1 MTQGAL
7 GKRIIAFAIP
17 LALTGMLEQL
27 FNAADTLVV
36 GRFASKYA
44 MAAVGSNSPIIQ
56 LIINLFVGIALGA
69 NVVIARYTGQ
79 GDKEAVSRGIHT
91 AVAVS
96 FLFGLLAT
104 GVGEAVAI
112 PMLRAM
118 DVPASVLP
126 MSALYLRIY
135 LAGMPVILL
144 YNFESA
150 IFRSQGNSRT
160 PLVCLLIGGIL
171 NVLLNLLFVIVFHM
185 DAGGV
190 ALATVISNLVSSL
203 LLFIL
208 LIRSK
213 GSMHLSIKKLQID
226 REILKKMMQVGVPSG
241 VQGMLFS
248 LANIIIQSAVNS
260 LGADAMA
267 ASSAALNIEI
277 FVYFLV
283 NGFAQAAT
291 TIISQ
296 NYGAGKMDRCR
307 KTFWVALG
315 QDLLLTAVASAVICL
330 TAPTLIGFFNSDP
343 AVISFGATRLRWI
356 VGCETTNVF
365 LEILSGTMR
374 GYGKSTTP
382 ALMSLIGV
390 CGLRIAY
397 VYTYFRVHHTFG
409 TLMAIYPISWG
420 TTALLLAVAY
430 VLLLRKMRRN
440 GSVQNVNR
448 PENSAT

>member
-1 MTQGAL
+1 M
-7 GKRIIAFAIP
+7 
-17 LALTGMLEQL
+17 
-27 FNAADTLVV
+27 
-36 GRFASKYA
+36 
-44 MAAVGSNSPIIQ
+44 
-56 LIINLFVGIALGA
+56 GIALGA

-226 REILKKMMQVGVPSG
+226 REILKK
-241 VQGMLFS
+241 
-248 LANIIIQSAVNS
+248 
-260 LGADAMA
+260 
-267 ASSAALNIEI
+267 
-277 FVYFLV
+277 
-283 NGFAQAAT
+283 
-291 TIISQ
+291 
-296 NYGAGKMDRCR
+296 
-307 KTFWVALG
+307 
-315 QDLLLTAVASAVICL
+315 
-330 TAPTLIGFFNSDP
+330 
-343 AVISFGATRLRWI
+343 
-356 VGCETTNVF
+356 
-365 LEILSGTMR
+365 
-374 GYGKSTTP
+374 
-382 ALMSLIGV
+382 
-390 CGLRIAY
+390 
-397 VYTYFRVHHTFG
+397 
-409 TLMAIYPISWG
+409 
-420 TTALLLAVAY
+420 
-430 VLLLRKMRRN
+430 
-440 GSVQNVNR
+440 
-448 PENSAT
+448 